1 MKVDYLSEFGFR
13 LSDYG
18 KYSTIVLFLPPAPR
32 PPLGGAP
39 ARLGCRCRCPRSGAE
54 RSAPCPGRPAARL
67 VPSAAAGPGT
77 AGRFPGTRCPGPLP
91 RRNFSRRPGGC
102 AGAGRRTGP
111 RAGPSGARGRH
122 QVLPGARSLFHFS
135 FTCFTEVGFLSC
147 RRSGPA
153 LPGPAEAGGEVSR
166 GLRSAGSFP
175 AARRPPR
182 AGPGRGGGRAAGRG
196 AGWPGED
203 AEGKFMGVLK

>member
-1 MKVDYLSEFGFR
+1 MVSTAQLSF
-13 LSDYG
+13 SCPQ
-18 KYSTIVLFLPPAPR
+18 PPAR
-32 PPLGGAP
+32 RSAEPPVGAGAATGAGAP
-39 ARLGCRCRCPRSGAE
+39 RAERSGAE
-54 RSAPCPGRPAARL
+54 RSLAPAAPPPPPSR
-67 VPSAAAGPGT
+67 VSSPSAAAGPGA
-77 AGRFPGTRCPGPLP
+77 AGSFSRDPVPGAAAAPKLFPAP
-91 RRNFSRRPGGC
+91 RRVARVRGG
-102 AGAGRRTGP
+102 ARGS

-182 AGPGRGGGRAAGRG
+182 AGPGWGGGRAAGRG